1 MGVPR
6 YTACGGTRHERE
18 GRELRI
24 YLPFAPSDRAAIVS
38 RGRAFC
44 RPQLSLIPCGIRHE
58 RVGKSEN
65 VILPFAPSDTSKA
78 WCIEGFPSRRWLD
91 TPCCAALGMSSSK
104 HIKIGRAHV

>member
-1 MGVPR
+1 MCVPR

-65 VILPFAPSDTSKA
+65 VILPFAPSDPRSEERRVGNECVSTCS
-78 WCIEGFPSRRWLD
+78 SRLS
-91 TPCCAALGMSSSK
+91 PM
-104 HIKIGRAHV
+104 H